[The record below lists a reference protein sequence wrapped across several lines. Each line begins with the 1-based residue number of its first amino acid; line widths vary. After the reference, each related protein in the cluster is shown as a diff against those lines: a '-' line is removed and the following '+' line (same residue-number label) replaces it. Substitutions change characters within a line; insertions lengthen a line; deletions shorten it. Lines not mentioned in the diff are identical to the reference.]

1 MQAGL
6 LNNNPDFCSTLDAGP
21 SGALDSTV
29 LSNNNFLVVVQSL
42 SHVQLFATP
51 WTTACQASL
60 SFTISQSLLKLM
72 SIEPMMP
79 SNHLVLCH
87 PFSSSVFPSI
97 RVFSNES
104 ALHHQ
109 VAKVLELQLQHQS
122 FQWIFRIDFF
132 SDWLVW
138 PPCSPR
144 DSQESSPA
152 PQFESINSLVLSFLY
167 GPTLTAIHYYWR
179 NHSFDCMNLHWQCDV
194 SAFIFYFFFFLIL
207 FYF

>member
-1 MQAGL
+1 MLEDSWLTMLWWFQVYRKSDSVINIHVSIFQIIFPFTL
-6 LNNNPDFCSTLDAGP
+6 LHNIKQSSLCCIVSLWW
-21 SGALDSTV
+21 
-29 LSNNNFLVVVQSL
+29 LSSVQSL
-42 SHVQLFATP
+42 SHIQLFATP

-122 FQWIFRIDFF
+122 FQWIFRVDF
-132 SDWLVW
+132 L
-138 PPCSPR
+138 
-144 DSQESSPA
+144 
-152 PQFESINSLVLSFLY
+152 
-167 GPTLTAIHYYWR
+167 
-179 NHSFDCMNLHWQCDV
+179 
-194 SAFIFYFFFFLIL
+194 
-207 FYF
+207 

>member
-97 RVFSNES
+97 RVFSNEL
-104 ALHHQ
+104 ALHIRWPTYWSFSFSISPSNEYS
-109 VAKVLELQLQHQS
+109 VLIS
-122 FQWIFRIDFF
+122 FRV
-132 SDWLVW
+132 DWFDLLAV
-138 PPCSPR
+138 
-144 DSQESSPA
+144 QGTLK
-152 PQFESINSLVLSFLY
+152 SLL
-167 GPTLTAIHYYWR
+167 
-179 NHSFDCMNLHWQCDV
+179 
-194 SAFIFYFFFFLIL
+194 
-207 FYF
+207 